1 MKKLREQ
8 TNYMPEIKQ
17 TKEQLEKRRDEITAE
32 LNKVGDA
39 ERLELDTD
47 LEEQAIQT
55 EQEEVA
61 VAMEINLR
69 KELAAIED
77 KLLDFERE

>member
-1 MKKLREQ
+1 
-8 TNYMPEIKQ
+8 MPADEP
-17 TKEQLEKRRDEITAE
+17 TKEQLLKRRDEINNE
-32 LNKVGDA
+32 LERVNES

-61 VAMEINLR
+61 VAREKKLR
-69 KELAAIED
+69 RELAEIED
-77 KLLDFERE
+77 RLLDLAE

>member
-1 MKKLREQ
+1 
-8 TNYMPEIKQ
+8 MPEIKQ